1 MKKLVFFCLAS
12 LLTISCEKGIF
23 NEDYNYMYGDWI
35 PVQIDSG
42 MGYYTYPQMLCDFLQ
57 VLKNGTYNVVR
68 NSSTTET
75 GIIKVEAQT
84 VNELSIKF
92 IPREP
97 YSGSDSYISLSHSTL
112 NVVTLTQ
119 DSIRLLNNAV
129 DGGYYA
135 LTLKRK
141 N

>member
-1 MKKLVFFCLAS
+1 MKKLVFFCLVS
-12 LLTISCEKGIF
+12 LLTISCEKELF
-23 NEDYNYMYGDWI
+23 NEDYNYMYGNWI

-42 MGYYTYPQMLCDFLQ
+42 MSNSTNPQMLCDFLQ

-68 NSSTTET
+68 NGNTSET
-75 GIIKVEAQT
+75 GKIKVESQT
-84 VNELSIKF
+84 VNELSIKI
-92 IPREP
+92 IPKEL
-97 YSGSDSYISLSHSTL
+97 YAGSDSYISLSHSTL

-119 DSIRLLNNAV
+119 DSIRLANNAF
-129 DGGYYA
+129 DAGYFA

>member
-1 MKKLVFFCLAS
+1 MKKLVFFCLVS
-12 LLTISCEKGIF
+12 LLTISCEKELF
-23 NEDYNYMYGDWI
+23 NEDYNYMYGNWI

-42 MGYYTYPQMLCDFLQ
+42 MSNSTNPQMLCDFLQ

-68 NSSTTET
+68 NGNTAET
-75 GIIKVEAQT
+75 GKIKVESQT

-92 IPREP
+92 IQKEL
-97 YSGSDSYISLSHSTL
+97 YAGSDSYISLSHSTL
-112 NVVTLTQ
+112 IVVTLTQ
-119 DSIRLLNNAV
+119 DSIRLVNNAF
-129 DGGYYA
+129 DAGYFS